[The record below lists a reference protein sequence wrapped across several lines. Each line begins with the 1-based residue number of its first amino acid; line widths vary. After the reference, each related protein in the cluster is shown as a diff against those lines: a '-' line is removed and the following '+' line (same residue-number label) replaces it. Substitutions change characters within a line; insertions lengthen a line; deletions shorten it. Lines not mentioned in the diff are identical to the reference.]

1 MIFYFSGQFPASR
14 KDFPDDQELQF
25 FKERGAP
32 FDRLICI
39 TYGKD
44 ADQVLKNVQLME
56 EQNGNCKQK

>member
-39 TYGKD
+39 TYGND